1 MTKITSNHHVGVP
14 AKARLKTCDDV
25 RRFLAATIN
34 RVNRGELDHQIGGRL
49 AYMANILVATIRDS
63 DLEAR
68 LARLEKEMNQG

>member
-1 MTKITSNHHVGVP
+1 MRETATKPPGGIP
-14 AKARLKTCDDV
+14 RARLKTCDDV

-63 DLEAR
+63 DFEQR
-68 LARLEKEMNQG
+68 LAALEGQGNGR